1 MRTYSAGMY
10 GRLAFSVAVNMTPD
24 ILLIDEALSTGDA
37 AFKEKSFE
45 KMRELCLEAR
55 TIIIVSH
62 ALGTLKEL
70 CTKTLWMHQGKA
82 LAFGD
87 STEVTDKYL
96 EFLNV
101 GKVSAALED
110 F

>member
-10 GRLAFSVAVNMTPD
+10 GRLGFSVAVNMTPD
-24 ILLIDEALSTGDA
+24 ILLIDEALATGDA

-45 KMRELCLEAR
+45 KMRQLCQEAR
-55 TIIIVSH
+55 TIVIVSH
-62 ALGTLKEL
+62 AMGILNEL
-70 CTKTLWMHQGKA
+70 CSTAMWLDKGKM
-82 LAFGD
+82 LAYGPAQK
-87 STEVTDKYL
+87 VTDQYL

-101 GKVSAALED
+101 GKVTSALED

>member
-1 MRTYSAGMY
+1 
-10 GRLAFSVAVNMTPD
+10 
-24 ILLIDEALSTGDA
+24 
-37 AFKEKSFE
+37 
-45 KMRELCLEAR
+45 
-55 TIIIVSH
+55 
-62 ALGTLKEL
+62 
-70 CTKTLWMHQGKA
+70 MHQGKA